1 MKKTLTVN
9 LGGTVF
15 NIDEDAYVL
24 LDNYLNNL
32 KYHFRNEEGEEEII
46 RDMETRIS
54 ELFSDYI
61 TRGQQVIT
69 IENVE
74 EVIAR
79 MGKPEEINSE
89 GDTGG
94 DGSKSSRNTYSD
106 NTAKRRLF
114 RDPDDKILGGVLSGL
129 ASYFGWDVAW
139 TRIITL
145 ICGIFFHGFIIAY
158 IIAWIIIPMART
170 ATEKLQMRGEPVN
183 MENIGK
189 TVTDGFERMN
199 DYVHSGKPRT
209 SLEKLGNAFFAVVGF
224 ILKLFLVVLAICLAP
239 VVLVSLIVLFA
250 LLMAA
255 TGVLVSVPAF
265 FYEALPYINW
275 DMVGTSTGAA
285 VTMVLCGLLVIGI
298 PIVGIIHFILHVAG
312 KKEPMSTPVKI
323 FLILLWIIAAVIS
336 IILVSQAPFIIQPSH
351 FILNRII

>member
-106 NTAKRRLF
+106 NTAKRRLNILSWLYHCVYYCL
-114 RDPDDKILGGVLSGL
+114 DNNTYGPDG
-129 ASYFGWDVAW
+129 Y
-139 TRIITL
+139 
-145 ICGIFFHGFIIAY
+145 
-158 IIAWIIIPMART
+158 
-170 ATEKLQMRGEPVN
+170 
-183 MENIGK
+183 
-189 TVTDGFERMN
+189 
-199 DYVHSGKPRT
+199 
-209 SLEKLGNAFFAVVGF
+209 
-224 ILKLFLVVLAICLAP
+224 
-239 VVLVSLIVLFA
+239 
-250 LLMAA
+250 
-255 TGVLVSVPAF
+255 
-265 FYEALPYINW
+265 
-275 DMVGTSTGAA
+275 
-285 VTMVLCGLLVIGI
+285 
-298 PIVGIIHFILHVAG
+298 
-312 KKEPMSTPVKI
+312 
-323 FLILLWIIAAVIS
+323 
-336 IILVSQAPFIIQPSH
+336 
-351 FILNRII
+351 